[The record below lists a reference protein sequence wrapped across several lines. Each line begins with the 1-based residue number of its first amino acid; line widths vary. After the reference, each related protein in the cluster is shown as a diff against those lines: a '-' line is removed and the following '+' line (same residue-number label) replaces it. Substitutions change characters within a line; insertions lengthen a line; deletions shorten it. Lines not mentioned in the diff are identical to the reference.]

1 MKIVSGEESSALI
14 GNLIPTANYDVSV
27 AASTNAGTGE
37 FSEAISLKCK
47 KTMNVITKI
56 FHKIMKRSQLFF
68 FHPIT

>member
-37 FSEAISLKCK
+37 FSEATSSQRKITITVDLQKSL
-47 KTMNVITKI
+47 
-56 FHKIMKRSQLFF
+56 
-68 FHPIT
+68 